1 VVAIR
6 SIPASPGGS
15 SGRGGIVGALAG
27 PPVSLMGQSIRRERT
42 DNSLAGPVDEVGIRG
57 RRSLV
62 KRLFFDNLDPTLL
75 A

>member
-1 VVAIR
+1 
-6 SIPASPGGS
+6 
-15 SGRGGIVGALAG
+15 
-27 PPVSLMGQSIRRERT
+27 MGQSIPRERT